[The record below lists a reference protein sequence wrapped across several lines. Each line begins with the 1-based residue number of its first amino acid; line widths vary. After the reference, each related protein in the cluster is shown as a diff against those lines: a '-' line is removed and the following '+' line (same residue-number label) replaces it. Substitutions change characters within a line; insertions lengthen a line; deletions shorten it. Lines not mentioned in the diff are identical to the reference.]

1 MLGSQHDQATTLQKS
16 ALRTQLKAARK
27 LVDSQLQQEAA
38 GFAARAIAQLPEWSS
53 ARCLASYLPIN
64 GEFDPSPID
73 KAARRRDMTVVYP
86 RIVAPG
92 ILEFSQWSP
101 GETLDTVQH
110 GLHQPSQMATAQRPS
125 DIDIVLVP
133 LVGWDARGGRLG
145 YGGGYYDRV
154 LTAMNALTIGLGF
167 ECQQVMAVPRERHD
181 QLLKVVVSEKQLY
194 RFSSSNTVNA

>member
-1 MLGSQHDQATTLQKS
+1 MLGSQQDQATTLQKS
-16 ALRTQLKAARK
+16 ALRTQLKAARR

-38 GFAARAIAQLPEWSS
+38 DFAARAIVQLPEWSS

-73 KAARRRDMTVVYP
+73 KAARDQDMTVVYP
-86 RIVAPG
+86 RIVSPG

-101 GETLDTVQH
+101 GETLNTVQH
-110 GLHQPSQMATAQRPS
+110 GLQQPSETATAQSPS

-133 LVGWDARGGRLG
+133 LVGWDTQGGRLG

-167 ECQQVMAVPRERHD
+167 ECQQVKAVPREKHD

-194 RFSSSNTVNA
+194 RFSSSNTTNA